1 MYVYTRV
8 LTINAVYLQFHM
20 PVNLNALIRYKTID
34 ECLSNSN
41 LKCTIDLL
49 IDKCSEKLIEYKGSE
64 SGVSERSI
72 RNDIRILRSDILGFN
87 APIQCINGIY
97 SYSEPNFSIYGRPIN
112 EKELLIEIQDLLVE
126 NFELLKRDNKNLNDL
141 LFCLSKITNVKI
153 PIKCCPSSSGNT
165 IFPKKIDG
173 YIKNKIDFKIE
184 LNGYVQKL
192 NSPIQE
198 RFLGK
203 FFSNKE
209 AELFNWRFILEVLN
223 STSDF

>member
-1 MYVYTRV
+1 
-8 LTINAVYLQFHM
+8 M

-34 ECLSNSN
+34 ECLSNPN
-41 LKCTIDLL
+41 LKCTIDVL
-49 IDKCSEKLIEYKGSE
+49 INKCSEKLIENQGIE

-87 APIQCINGIY
+87 APIQCVNGIY
-97 SYSEPNFSIYGRPIN
+97 SYDDDTFTIYGRPIK

-126 NFELLKRDNKNLNDL
+126 KFDLLKNENKNINEL

-153 PIKCCPSSSGNT
+153 PIKCYPSSSGNN

-173 YIKNKIDFKIE
+173 YIRNKVDFKIE

-192 NSPIQE
+192 NSPTQE
-198 RFLGK
+198 HFLEK
-203 FFSNKE
+203 FFSNKKV
-209 AELFNWRFILEVLN
+209 ELFNWRFILDVLDSN
-223 STSDF
+223 SDL